1 MLFIEQVFYLD
12 VRSERTEAPVTD
24 FPYEPLPHVPRL
36 SGGGWALALAT
47 AFIVLIITGVL
58 PRLLG

>member
-1 MLFIEQVFYLD
+1 M
-12 VRSERTEAPVTD
+12 TD
-24 FPYEPLPHVPRL
+24 FPYEPQPYVPRL
-36 SGGGWALALAT
+36 SVGGWALALST

>member
-1 MLFIEQVFYLD
+1 
-12 VRSERTEAPVTD
+12 VTD
-24 FPYEPLPHVPRL
+24 FPYEPKPYVPPW
-36 SGGGWALALAT
+36 SFGGWALAIST